1 MENSD
6 QTPSNCPET
15 LAMLA
20 YRYSSLGASDL
31 GYQIDANDVSNELVL
46 YRTISVVFQYRCRAH
61 ISVVPARGRQNGWQ

>member
-20 YRYSSLGASDL
+20 CRYSSLGASDL
-31 GYQIDANDVSNELVL
+31 GYQIDANDVSNELVA
-46 YRTISVVFQYRCRAH
+46 R
-61 ISVVPARGRQNGWQ
+61 VPGACQRYWKTTLVNG